1 MKETLDADSRQ
12 ALIKYRIE
20 RAYATMKEAQYNA
33 DGGFYV
39 AAVNRMYYACYYA
52 VLALFLKYDISAQTH
67 HGVKSMLGLHFISK
81 DILSKEDGK
90 IFCDLFDKRHSGDYD
105 DYIYCDL
112 ETVRDLYPRAAQF
125 IDDVNKLVNS

>member
-1 MKETLDADSRQ
+1 
-12 ALIKYRIE
+12 
-20 RAYATMKEAQYNA
+20 
-33 DGGFYV
+33 
-39 AAVNRMYYACYYA
+39 
-52 VLALFLKYDISAQTH
+52 
-67 HGVKSMLGLHFISK
+67 MLGLHFISK

-125 IDDVNKLVNS
+125 IDDVNKLVNL